1 MWPGGVTM
9 RQRSPSPPKAAVLAH
24 VPPLA
29 AAVAAAAARQR
40 LHLAVLSLSIA
51 AVLLLWAVS
60 GMPMNMRMPMHLH
73 RFDGPHNSDHHGWAA
88 ATPGSPATASGSD
101 ALRAAAAPHSSSSC
115 ATPPDATAPSPF
127 ARSCTLLQD
136 ACVDQERVI
145 MYGRQ
150 NSTQPWQ
157 LAPNREHAKF
167 LFELAN
173 PRVSAAQ
180 CSVARGGG
188 TRRGGGQH
196 PLEEPA
202 IDRTCLVL
210 GALGVVVPLHA
221 ALSWHS
227 ELCSSLTTPLLFCPP
242 PAQGLVDHRYP
253 LPPLHIRPAN
263 VREGAAYLQGQPRF
277 SNCTVPI
284 VWYPFER
291 LNNFAHLFRC
301 GGSVAET
308 VGGSVQL

>member
-1 MWPGGVTM
+1 MRPGGVTM

-24 VPPLA
+24 VA
-29 AAVAAAAARQR
+29 AAVAAAAARRR

-51 AVLLLWAVS
+51 AALLLWAVS

-157 LAPNREHAKF
+157 LAPSREHAKF

-173 PRVSAAQ
+173 PLVSAVQ
-180 CSVARGGG
+180 CSAVWRSLA
-188 TRRGGGQH
+188 QH
-196 PLEEPA
+196 SALAGSTHVQSRPLIA
-202 IDRTCLVL
+202 CLVW
-210 GALGVVVPLHA
+210 GPK
-221 ALSWHS
+221 
-227 ELCSSLTTPLLFCPP
+227 
-242 PAQGLVDHRYP
+242 
-253 LPPLHIRPAN
+253 
-263 VREGAAYLQGQPRF
+263 
-277 SNCTVPI
+277 
-284 VWYPFER
+284 
-291 LNNFAHLFRC
+291 C
-301 GGSVAET
+301 GGSIACCFVLAFKA
-308 VGGSVQL
+308 VLPLVSL